1 MTANTKATAS
11 KFWEV
16 VPAVM
21 RSIFAESRRSGNNL
35 SPNHMRILRVLSLKT
50 CNLSELAEHQDV
62 SLPTMSSTVQTL
74 VERGWLGREE
84 STHDRRVTHLS
95 LTPKGR
101 QVLVDEHKRLVA
113 WMSARLEKLDPQ
125 EVTQVEQGLQTLLNL
140 FDDPQIG
147 AALEEHK
154 QV

>member
-1 MTANTKATAS
+1 MTAKTKATAS

-21 RSIFAESRRSGNNL
+21 RSIFAESRRSGHNL
-35 SPNHMRILRVLSLKT
+35 SPNHMRILRVLSLKI

-74 VERGWLGREE
+74 VERGWLAREE
-84 STHDRRVTHLS
+84 SLQDRRVTHLS

-113 WMSARLEKLDPQ
+113 WMSARLEKLDPL
-125 EVTQVEQGLQTLLNL
+125 EVTKVEQGLQTLLNL
-140 FDDPQIG
+140 FDDSLVR
-147 AALEEHK
+147 ADLEEQK
-154 QV
+154 LV

>member
-1 MTANTKATAS
+1 MTAKTKATAS

-21 RSIFAESRRSGNNL
+21 RSIFAESRRSDHNL

-74 VERGWLGREE
+74 VERGWLAREE
-84 STHDRRVTHLS
+84 SAQDRRVTRLS
-95 LTPKGR
+95 LTVKGR

-113 WMSARLEKLDPQ
+113 WMSARLETLDPH
-125 EVTQVEQGLQTLLNL
+125 EVTQVEQGLQTLLDL
-140 FDDPQIG
+140 FGDPQV
-147 AALEEHK
+147 AAELQE
-154 QV
+154 

>member
-1 MTANTKATAS
+1 MTAKTKATAS

-21 RSIFAESRRSGNNL
+21 RSIFAESRRSHHNL

-74 VERGWLGREE
+74 VERGWLAREE
-84 STHDRRVTHLS
+84 SAQDRRVTRLS
-95 LTPKGR
+95 LTVKGR

-113 WMSARLEKLDPQ
+113 WMSARLETLDPH
-125 EVTQVEQGLQTLLNL
+125 EVTQVEQGLQTLLDL
-140 FDDPQIG
+140 FGDPQV
-147 AALEEHK
+147 AAELQE
-154 QV
+154 